1 MIGSGASVVQFGNEF
16 FNPNNPVEIPVTG
29 FTYGKRLRVVLR
41 TTDKK
46 DKQFHIFQDKI
57 LVFNSYFHGNW
68 QQEERAPVAF
78 PFETKQIYTIEFIAS
93 GQKSVMVHVN
103 GNFLYEFRERQSGWS
118 VSSIDIGGDVHIHSV
133 HVA

>member
-1 MIGSGASVVQFGNEF
+1 MIDSGASVVQFGNEF
-16 FNPNNPVEIPVTG
+16 FNPNNPVEIPVTS

-46 DKQFHIFQDKI
+46 DKQFHKRIPDIVVHFNPRLMYI
-57 LVFNSYFHGNW
+57 LNSSFHGNW
-68 QQEERAPVAF
+68 LQEELAPVAF
-78 PFETKQIYTIEFIAS
+78 PFESKD
-93 GQKSVMVHVN
+93 VHVN

-118 VSSIDIGGDVHIHSV
+118 VSSIDIGGNVHIHSV